1 MNSKNVLDLFKLT
14 GRVALVTG
22 GAKGVGTVINEG
34 LLEAGV
40 TTLIFC
46 GRGRHGSLDDE
57 RNRLSESFPS
67 TNIHAYQCD
76 ISDESQVKS
85 MIQNIKKE
93 VGGVDILINNAGVTW
108 NAPTVDQTLAT
119 WHRVLD
125 INLTGLFL
133 ITREVAN
140 ELMIPKS
147 GGTIINISSILA
159 FQGIAVGSQ
168 IGYTASKAG
177 VLGLTRHL
185 AIEWSKWNIRVNA
198 IAPSF
203 IEGDTMAKV
212 FTSEDSPMR
221 ETLLESVPLKH
232 FNHPNDIKSATCFLA
247 SDASSNIT
255 GQYLVLDGGLSVK

>member
-1 MNSKNVLDLFKLT
+1 MNSKPVLDLFKLT

-22 GAKGVGTVINEG
+22 GAKGIGTVINEG

-46 GRGRHGSLDDE
+46 GRGKHGSLE
-57 RNRLSESFPS
+57 GEQNRLSELFPLAK
-67 TNIHAYQCD
+67 IHVFQCD
-76 ISDESQVKS
+76 ISDESQVQS
-85 MIQNIKKE
+85 MVQNIKNE
-93 VGGVDILINNAGVTW
+93 VNNIDVLINNAGVTW

-119 WHRVLD
+119 WHRVID
-125 INLTGLFL
+125 INLTGLFI

-140 ELMIPKS
+140 ELMIPKG

-159 FQGIAVGSQ
+159 FQGIEVGSQ

-177 VLGLTRHL
+177 VLGLTRQL
-185 AIEWSKWNIRVNA
+185 AIEWAKWNIRVNA
-198 IAPSF
+198 ITPSF

-221 ETLLESVPLKH
+221 
-232 FNHPNDIKSATCFLA
+232 
-247 SDASSNIT
+247 
-255 GQYLVLDGGLSVK
+255 

>member
-1 MNSKNVLDLFKLT
+1 MKSTHVLDLFKLT
-14 GRVALVTG
+14 GKVALVTG
-22 GAKGVGTVINEG
+22 GAKGIGSIINEG

-40 TTLIFC
+40 STLIFC
-46 GRGRHGSLDDE
+46 GRGRHGSLEDE
-57 RNRLSESFPS
+57 QNRLSDLFPLA
-67 TNIHAYQCD
+67 NIHVLQCD
-76 ISDESQVKS
+76 VSDEAQVKE
-85 MIQNIKKE
+85 MVRRIKSE
-93 VGGVDILINNAGVTW
+93 IDRIDILINNAGVTW

-119 WHRVLD
+119 WHRVID

-140 ELMIPKS
+140 ELMIPKG

-159 FQGIAVGSQ
+159 FQGVVVGSQ

-177 VLGLTRHL
+177 VLGLTRQL

-198 IAPSF
+198 ITPSF

-212 FTSEDSPMR
+212 FTNKDSPVR
-221 ETLLESVPLKH
+221 ETLLEEIPLKQ

-255 GQYLVLDGGLSVK
+255 GQYLVLDGGFSAR

>member
-1 MNSKNVLDLFKLT
+1 MNSRHVLDLFKLT

-34 LLEAGV
+34 LLEAGI

-46 GRGRHGSLDDE
+46 GRGRHGSLEDE
-57 RNRLSESFPS
+57 QNRLSELFPS
-67 TNIHAYQCD
+67 VNILAFQCD
-76 ISDESQVKS
+76 ISDESQVQSMVKS
-85 MIQNIKKE
+85 IKNE
-93 VGGVDILINNAGVTW
+93 VGRVDILINNAGVTW

-119 WHRVLD
+119 WHRVID
-125 INLTGLFL
+125 INLTGLF
-133 ITREVAN
+133 IVTREVAN
-140 ELMIPKS
+140 ELMIPKG

-159 FQGIAVGSQ
+159 FQGIEVGSQ

-185 AIEWSKWNIRVNA
+185 AIEWSRWFIRVNA

-212 FTSEDSPMR
+212 FTNEDSPMR
-221 ETLLESVPLKH
+221 EALLESIPLKH
-232 FNHPNDIKSATCFLA
+232 FNHPNDLKSAICFLA

-255 GQYLVLDGGLSVK
+255 GQCLVLDGGLSAR

>member
-1 MNSKNVLDLFKLT
+1 MNSTHVLDLFKLT

-22 GAKGVGTVINEG
+22 GAKGIGTVINEG

-46 GRGRHGSLDDE
+46 GRGRHGSLEDE
-57 RNRLSESFPS
+57 RNRLSELFPLA
-67 TNIHAYQCD
+67 NIHAFQCD
-76 ISDESQVKS
+76 ISDESQ
-85 MIQNIKKE
+85 IQFMVQKIKNETKK
-93 VGGVDILINNAGVTW
+93 VDILINNAGVTW

-119 WHRVLD
+119 WHRVID

-140 ELMIPKS
+140 ELMITR
-147 GGTIINISSILA
+147 GGGIIINISSILA
-159 FQGIAVGSQ
+159 FQGVEVGSQ

-177 VLGLTRHL
+177 VLGLTRQL

-203 IEGDTMAKV
+203 VEGDTMAKV
-212 FTSEDSPMR
+212 FTNKDSPTR
-221 ETLLESVPLKH
+221 ETLIEMIPTKRFNQANDLK
-232 FNHPNDIKSATCFLA
+232 ATVCFLA
-247 SDASSNIT
+247 SEASSNIT
-255 GQYLVLDGGLSVK
+255 GQHIILDGGLSVR

>member
-1 MNSKNVLDLFKLT
+1 MKSTHVLDLFKLT
-14 GRVALVTG
+14 GKVALVTG
-22 GAKGVGTVINEG
+22 GAKGIGSIINEG

-40 TTLIFC
+40 STLIFC
-46 GRGRHGSLDDE
+46 GRGRHGSLEDE
-57 RNRLSESFPS
+57 QNHLSDLFPLA
-67 TNIHAYQCD
+67 NIHALQCD
-76 ISDESQVKS
+76 VSDEAQVKE
-85 MIQNIKKE
+85 MVRRIKSE
-93 VGGVDILINNAGVTW
+93 IDRIDILINNAGVTW

-119 WHRVLD
+119 WHRVID

-140 ELMIPKS
+140 ELMIPKG

-159 FQGIAVGSQ
+159 FQGVVVGSQ

-177 VLGLTRHL
+177 VLGLTRQL

-198 IAPSF
+198 ITPSF

-212 FTSEDSPMR
+212 FTNKDSPVR
-221 ETLLESVPLKH
+221 ETLLETIPLKR

-255 GQYLVLDGGLSVK
+255 GQYLVLDGGFSVR